1 MCNMETFKKIMQKS
15 NTVRVLLLTNH
26 YQIIGDVYECDECNE
41 GCCVNLTNVR
51 LCNIE
56 DIYGCECEY
65 ESNYDWLHINL
76 DKVVAF
82 SFLK

>member
-1 MCNMETFKKIMQKS
+1 MNRMKTFKMIMEKS
-15 NTVRVLLLTNH
+15 NSNRVVILTNH
-26 YQIIGDVYECDECNE
+26 YQIIGNVYECGECNTE
-41 GCCVNLTNVR
+41 DYINLINVR
-51 LCNIE
+51 LCNVT
-56 DIYGCECEY
+56 DVYDGLCEA